1 MIIRRQEKDV
11 KKENGEKMISAIV
24 RRMLYTVEGEAVLFH
39 VRIWTLSK
47 FSFECMTLQIPVF
60 LIVSFSFDD
69 RQFLPLFG
77 GR

>member
-39 VRIWTLSK
+39 VRTTYA
-47 FSFECMTLQIPVF
+47 SFKVF
-60 LIVSFSFDD
+60 L
-69 RQFLPLFG
+69 
-77 GR
+77 